1 MRLKFW
7 GMILLLLSAVLGAS
21 WVLYRWLAR
30 IRGCEKEYD
39 FIISRSG
46 RLPGSRRKKESLS
59 CGEAEPPAQAAAM
72 QGTGDYAATAVM
84 DAAEESAYAE
94 TSVIDNGY
102 EPTAVMDNYEKTAVM
117 EE

>member
-7 GMILLLLSAVLGAS
+7 GMILLLLSAVLGAV

-30 IRGCEKEYD
+30 VRGCEKEYD

-84 DAAEESAYAE
+84 DAAEDSVCAE
-94 TSVIDNGY
+94 TAAMDNGF
-102 EPTAVMDNYEKTAVM
+102 ESTAAIDEYEKTAVM

>member
-30 IRGCEKEYD
+30 VRGCEKEYD

-59 CGEAEPPAQAAAM
+59 CGEAEPQVQPAAIQEA
-72 QGTGDYAATAVM
+72 GDYAATAVM
-84 DAAEESAYAE
+84 DAAEDSVCAE
-94 TSVIDNGY
+94 TAAMDNGY